1 MDLDLYW
8 DRIGVERPLRADLAA
23 LRAIHRAHLL
33 AIPYE
38 NLDVQLARPVTTAVP
53 AIFEKLVA
61 RGRGGWCYEMNGLLG
76 WALSEMGF
84 RVTRSAGAVMR
95 EVRGDAAVGNHLVL
109 RIDLDEGVYL
119 ADAGFGDGPIDPIR
133 VTPGAF
139 TSHGFG
145 YALERVDGEWWR
157 LRNDPSGGAASFDFN
172 LAEADESVLAERCSV
187 LQTSPESSF
196 VQNLVVQRYTAA
208 QRSTPG
214 STPGSA
220 PRNTLRS
227 TPRGMQ
233 ERTTGAENRTG
244 FTALRGR
251 VLRHIT
257 PGGSTERLLGSA
269 EELVATLGAEFA
281 LDVPEAAVL
290 WPRIVERHEQLF
302 PADGNG

>member
-1 MDLDLYW
+1 MDLARYC
-8 DRIGVERPLRADLAA
+8 DRIGVERPHHADLAA
-23 LRAIHRAHLL
+23 LRTIHRAHLL

-38 NLDVQLARPVTTAVP
+38 NLDVQLARPLTTAVP
-53 AIFEKLVA
+53 ATFEKLVV
-61 RGRGGWCYEMNGLLG
+61 RRRGGWCYEMNGLLG
-76 WALSEMGF
+76 WALSELGF

-109 RIDLDEGVYL
+109 RVDLDEGVYL

-172 LAEADESVLAERCSV
+172 LAEADESALAERCSV

-196 VQNLVVQRYTAA
+196 VQNLVVQRYTAS
-208 QRSTPG
+208 QR

-220 PRNTLRS
+220 PRNTPRS

-244 FTALRGR
+244 FTVLRGR

-269 EELVATLGAEFA
+269 EELVATLRAEFA

-290 WPRIVERHEQLF
+290 WPRIVERHKQLF